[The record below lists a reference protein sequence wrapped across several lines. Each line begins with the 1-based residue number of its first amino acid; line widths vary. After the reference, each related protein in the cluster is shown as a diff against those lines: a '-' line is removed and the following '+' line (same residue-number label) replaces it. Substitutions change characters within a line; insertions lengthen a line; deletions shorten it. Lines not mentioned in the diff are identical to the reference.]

1 MRHLLTCL
9 ALLPLAGALA
19 GPTFAQAPTPL
30 TLDQVMA
37 DPDWI
42 GSGVEDAWWSWDGK
56 HAYYTRKRDGGNI
69 RDTFSQAIEGGTAA
83 RLDGAA
89 LAGID
94 GEQQV
99 IDPRRTRMAFVRNG
113 DIFVRDLSTGALTQL
128 TRTDAGDRKSTRLN
142 SSH

>member
-1 MRHLLTCL
+1 
-9 ALLPLAGALA
+9 
-19 GPTFAQAPTPL
+19 
-30 TLDQVMA
+30 MA

-99 IDPRRTRMAFVRNG
+99 IDPRRTRMAFVRSEEHTSELQSLMR
-113 DIFVRDLSTGALTQL
+113 ISYAVFCLKQKTTE
-128 TRTDAGDRKSTRLN
+128 K
-142 SSH
+142 

>member
-1 MRHLLTCL
+1 VLLSLT
-9 ALLPLAGALA
+9 GAFA
-19 GPTFAQAPTPL
+19 GPTLAQSAQSAPPL

-69 RDTFSQAIEGGTAA
+69 RDTFSQAVDGGAAA

-94 GEQQV
+94 GDQQAV
-99 IDPRRTRMAFVRNG
+99 DPRRARMAFVRNG
-113 DIFVRDLSTGALTQL
+113 DIFV
-128 TRTDAGDRKSTRLN
+128 
-142 SSH
+142 